1 MIWLYLASIV
11 LFSIVLILWKNATFY
26 HGYYST
32 SNMGDGSKL
41 PMPLWLLVLLMIS
54 ILVPIVN
61 VFISVLSLV
70 VILICVFTR
79 NGGEYDIVD
88 FPDKWIFK
96 IFKALNKNLNA

>member
-11 LFSIVLILWKNATFY
+11 LFSIALILWKNATFHY
-26 HGYYST
+26 KYYST
-32 SNMGDGSKL
+32 SNMGEGFKL
-41 PMPLWLLVLLMIS
+41 PMPLWLLVLLIIS

-70 VILICVFTR
+70 VILICVFTG

-88 FPDKWIFK
+88 FPDKGVFK
-96 IFKALNKNLNA
+96 IFKVLNKNLND